1 MFVAPAMARRDWQ
14 AMLADLRHLCRAGGG
29 VSAADSV
36 LLVPLDEEE
45 LPDITVLGSNNV
57 LPLLQGGVLKIML

>member
-1 MFVAPAMARRDWQ
+1 MARRDWQ

-29 VSAADSV
+29 MSAADSV

-45 LPDITVLGSNNV
+45 LPDITVLGSNNM
-57 LPLLQGGVLKIML
+57 LPLLRDDVLKIML